1 MFLMTKYLKE
11 DAVQRMALRDFEGFF
26 QIVVT

>member
-1 MFLMTKYLKE
+1 MTKYLKE

-26 QIVVT
+26 FFFEIVVT